1 MFNGVPRKTIES
13 CMRNLALA
21 LVQSSGD
28 IQYSIR
34 RLGPHLANLRVFYS
48 HLIEKGTF
56 SRLITNCT
64 CNENELSR
72 KRIYINKS
80 AFSKVERHF
89 NEDPSSKLS
98 ALSYEKG
105 INQSSPG
112 ATISNSSIDHIL
124 QTGETATKSSLIH
137 KATPREE
144 SSTEVE
150 CNNPHFQL
158 MEEDLSIL
166 HSSDELT
173 DDRVITLLLRKQ
185 KLNISAFQDVI
196 ASVHR

>member
-89 NEDPSSKLS
+89 NGDPSSKLS

-105 INQSSPG
+105 INQSSSG

-124 QTGETATKSSLIH
+124 QTGENAAKSSSIH
-137 KATPREE
+137 EATLRED
-144 SSTEVE
+144 SSSADE
-150 CNNPHFQL
+150 CSNPDFQSTD
-158 MEEDLSIL
+158 EDSSNLA
-166 HSSDELT
+166 SSDESNGE
-173 DDRVITLLLRKQ
+173 DE
-185 KLNISAFQDVI
+185 
-196 ASVHR
+196 SVETVWQLERQQTFP